1 MILVLNC
8 GSTSVKY
15 EVFDELESI
24 AEGAVTDIGEEE
36 SGLWHSSRTGTV
48 EETQH
53 VADHSEALEIVM
65 EMMTHADHGVVES
78 IEDITA
84 VGHRVVHGGELSE
97 PQLVDEALKETIR
110 KFSSVAPLHNPVN
123 LAGMNA
129 AEEILPD
136 KPQVVVFDT
145 AFHQTMPAKAYLYGL
160 PYEFYE
166 EYGIRKF
173 GFHGISHEFVA
184 REAAKLL
191 DVPFEEAQL
200 ITCHLGGGCSMAA
213 VRNGVSIDT
222 TMGFSPLEGLIM
234 ATRTGDVDPTVIQF
248 LVNEHGFDVDD
259 VFSVLNNESGLA
271 GLSGIGEDMRKILRA
286 REEGNERAA
295 LAIDA
300 FTYRIKKYIGAYT
313 AVLDDVDGIVFTA
326 GIGENAAPIRERSC
340 DIPTLDVVVDKEANE
355 TTQSERAIIS
365 AAESA
370 VPVAVIPTDEEL
382 MIARETAR
390 IVSEMS

>member
-1 MILVLNC
+1 
-8 GSTSVKY
+8 
-15 EVFDELESI
+15 
-24 AEGAVTDIGEEE
+24 
-36 SGLWHSSRTGTV
+36 
-48 EETQH
+48 
-53 VADHSEALEIVM
+53 
-65 EMMTHADHGVVES
+65 
-78 IEDITA
+78 
-84 VGHRVVHGGELSE
+84 
-97 PQLVDEALKETIR
+97 
-110 KFSSVAPLHNPVN
+110 
-123 LAGMNA
+123 
-129 AEEILPD
+129 
-136 KPQVVVFDT
+136 
-145 AFHQTMPAKAYLYGL
+145 
-160 PYEFYE
+160 
-166 EYGIRKF
+166 
-173 GFHGISHEFVA
+173 
-184 REAAKLL
+184 
-191 DVPFEEAQL
+191 
-200 ITCHLGGGCSMAA
+200 MAA

>member
-24 AEGAVTDIGEEE
+24 AEGAVTDIAEEE

-65 EMMTHADHGVVES
+65 EMMTHADHGVVEA

-97 PQLVDEALKETIR
+97 PQLVDEAVKETIR

-184 REAAKLL
+184 REAAELL
-191 DVPFEEAQL
+191 DVPFEEAQF

-213 VRNGVSIDT
+213 VRDGVSIDT

-248 LVNEHGFDVDD
+248 LVNEHDFDVDD

-295 LAIDA
+295 IAIDA

-313 AVLDDVDGIVFTA
+313 AVLNDVDGIVFTA
-326 GIGENAAPIRERSC
+326 GIGENAAPIREQSC
-340 DIPTLDVVVDKEANE
+340 DIPTLDVVVDKKANE